1 MMIRKKTMKHLSQP
15 NNARPII
22 QKHLNADALFQG
34 VYNDFSKISDFR
46 LNNIKISIED
56 ALMSGFAMFS
66 LKDPSLLAFDERRGV
81 DLNLNTIYG
90 IWCSP
95 LSRPKYKK
103 NKVENIICFSRSRA
117 CGYVENLERSGK
129 FSTYLQADVLSG
141 EIDLRRSPIIQAL
154 VIAVVIIEIEV
165 VSQPCCEFNP
175 AFILIQINI
184 FVFDTPP

>member
-1 MMIRKKTMKHLSQP
+1 MIRKKTMKHLSQP

-22 QKHLNADALFQG
+22 RKHLNADALFQG

-90 IWCSP
+90 IGNVPCDTQMRTIPDLADPEELRASFKGPLRQLQGSP
-95 LSRPKYKK
+95 CKIVRIYKI
-103 NKVENIICFSRSRA
+103 N
-117 CGYVENLERSGK
+117 GLH
-129 FSTYLQADVLSG
+129 
-141 EIDLRRSPIIQAL
+141 PISVTGQ
-154 VIAVVIIEIEV
+154 
-165 VSQPCCEFNP
+165 
-175 AFILIQINI
+175 
-184 FVFDTPP
+184 